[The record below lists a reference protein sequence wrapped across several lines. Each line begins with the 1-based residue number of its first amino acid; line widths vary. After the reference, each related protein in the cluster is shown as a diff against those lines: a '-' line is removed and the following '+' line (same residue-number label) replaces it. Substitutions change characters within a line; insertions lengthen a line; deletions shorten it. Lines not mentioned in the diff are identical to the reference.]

1 MNNYKPVKI
10 KRKNR
15 ADSMVIRSIIFRVLP
30 IVLVVII
37 SVCGFTIFNKRISE
51 ILAHVKHNALADRGT
66 IDDPML
72 DNYSPLDIDWKSLF
86 SSTDENGFDPLALSP
101 LELTDGSRPSNI
113 LGTTE
118 FEQALGYTNKQ
129 STLWSINNSI
139 NKDITAWIY
148 MYGMGI
154 NYPIAQEN
162 GKIDYYLRRS
172 YDGTQST
179 SGTIF
184 MPSACSINPLSRNL
198 ILHGHNMRDGT
209 MFATLTNFL
218 RGTKAYYDSHKYIFL
233 DTLYGTYRYEIYS
246 VYQTDPEDIYLQVE
260 FSSNSSFLN
269 WCNETYSKSLFK
281 DTETTFTANDR
292 ILTLS
297 TCDATNKYRIIVHA
311 KMVYPEPVGDI
322 DSAFTDSETGTPL
335 PPDTI
340 NPEEITPTPT
350 LQPSATQTPNIP
362 TPPVTENV
370 FSAGKV
376 FKINL
381 TDPKSTLRLRNQPN
395 TSSVIEAALAHGTK
409 VTIIS
414 EHNEWVKVKTEGSM
428 EGYLQKRFL
437 IPIDEFV
444 QTTPSSSIGAP
455 TTNLIT
461 PTPAIPTA

>member
-15 ADSMVIRSIIFRVLP
+15 TDSVMIRSIVYRVLP
-30 IVLVVII
+30 IILVVVI
-37 SVCGFTIFNKRISE
+37 SICGFTIFNKKISE
-51 ILAHVKHNALADRGT
+51 ILATVKHSSLADRGN

-72 DNYSPLDIDWKSLF
+72 DNYNKIDIDWKSLY

-101 LELTDGSRPSNI
+101 LEATDGSRPSNI

-118 FEQALGYTNKQ
+118 FEKALGYTNKQ
-129 STLWSINNSI
+129 ATLWSINKSI

-154 NYPIAQEN
+154 NYPVAEEN
-162 GKIDYYLRRS
+162 GKVDYYLRRS

-184 MPSACSINPLSRNL
+184 MSPACSTNPISRNL

-209 MFATLTNFL
+209 MFATLANYL
-218 RGTKAYYDSHKYIFL
+218 RGTRAFFDSHKYIFI

-246 VYQTDPEDIYLQVE
+246 VYQTDPHDIYLQVE
-260 FSSNSSFLN
+260 FGSNQSFVN
-269 WCNETYSKSLFK
+269 WCNETNRKSIFGPAN
-281 DTETTFTANDR
+281 TSFTANDR
-292 ILTLS
+292 IVTLS
-297 TCDATNKYRIIVHA
+297 TCDATNKFRIVVHA

-322 DSAFTDSETGTPL
+322 DSAYPDFDNTTTP
-335 PPDTI
+335 DII
-340 NPEEITPTPT
+340 NPDNFTPTPDG
-350 LQPSATQTPNIP
+350 QPTPSPTPNIP
-362 TPPVTENV
+362 TPPVTDNQ
-370 FSAGKV
+370 FAPGNKFRIS
-376 FKINL
+376 L

-395 TSSVIEAALAHGTK
+395 TSSVIEAALAHGTG

-414 EHNEWVKVKTEGSM
+414 EHGEWVKVKTEGSM

-437 IPIDEFV
+437 VLEADFIQI
-444 QTTPSSSIGAP
+444 TPSATIGAP

-461 PTPAIPTA
+461 PTPVAPTT